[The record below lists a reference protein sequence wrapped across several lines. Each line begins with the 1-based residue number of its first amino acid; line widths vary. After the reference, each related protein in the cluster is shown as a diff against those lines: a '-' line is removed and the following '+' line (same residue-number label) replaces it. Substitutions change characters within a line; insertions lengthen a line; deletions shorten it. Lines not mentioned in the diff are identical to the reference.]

1 MKGARGSALAL
12 ICLVATPPVSAA
24 GDAYSW
30 LMRINQATR
39 ELNYEGTFVYQHA
52 DQLEAMRI
60 VHRAEDGT
68 VRERLVSLNGAPRE
82 VIRNESQVLCFLP
95 ERRSVVVEH
104 RLTQQKSFPAIL
116 PERTKDLNQNYTIAL
131 STEGRVTAREAQGII
146 IKPRDE
152 YRYGYRLWADRH
164 TGLLLKADLVD
175 HKGKTLEQF
184 MFTQLVIGARID
196 PRDLEPA
203 LATEGLTWYWG
214 NALERGADAAQPPW
228 NAKRLPS
235 GFQLAN
241 RVMRKNPA
249 RDGMVEHIVYSDGL
263 ATVSVFI
270 DSPGGKRPPLMRGT
284 SRMGAVHAY
293 GEVINNHQVVVVGEV
308 PAATVALIGKSMAP
322 RQ

>member
-1 MKGARGSALAL
+1 MKGARGPALAL
-12 ICLVATPPVSAA
+12 ICLIVTPAVSGAD
-24 GDAYSW
+24 DAYNW

-60 VHRAEDGT
+60 VHHAQDGT

-82 VIRNESQVLCFLP
+82 VIRDESRVICFLP

-104 RLTQQKSFPAIL
+104 RLGQQKSFPAIL
-116 PERTKDLNQNYTIAL
+116 PERIKDLKQSYTITL
-131 STEGRVTAREAQGII
+131 GVEGRVTAREAQGII

-152 YRYGYRLWADRH
+152 YRYGYRLWADQR

-184 MFTQLVIGARID
+184 MFTQLAIGAQID
-196 PRDLEPA
+196 PADLQPA

-214 NALERGADAAQPPW
+214 NALERGAEASQPAW
-228 NAKRLPS
+228 TAKRLPS
-235 GFQLAN
+235 GFKLAN

-249 RDGMVEHIVYSDGL
+249 RDGMVEHVVYSDGL

-270 DSPGGKRPPLMRGT
+270 DSPEGKRQPLMRGT

-293 GEVINNHQVVVVGEV
+293 GDIIDNHQVVVVGEV
-308 PAATVALIGKSMAP
+308 PAATVALIGKSIAP